1 MKREETIVWSKKQKA
16 DLFVELAVKQFVLDM
31 QMALTLTQNGKVGC
45 VLCAYERRRFDD
57 EMLAWE
63 EKNEAMIDQ
72 WMWWKGY
79 VVWKT
84 VPKGTRQYTCGPWPE
99 DPWCEH

>member
-1 MKREETIVWSKKQKA
+1 MKREETIRELKKQKA

-57 EMLAWE
+57 EMLAWGG
-63 EKNEAMIDQ
+63 K
-72 WMWWKGY
+72 K
-79 VVWKT
+79 
-84 VPKGTRQYTCGPWPE
+84 
-99 DPWCEH
+99 